1 MPVFNARNPL
11 EYLLGAGELGLSGVT
26 NLASMVGSVPYGIYK
41 QMESGE
47 YGQNTDAFDKYSKQM
62 MDAGTYQPRTAAAQD
77 IGSLIGSLMEDAK
90 IPPVMPE
97 LMPLAALSANP
108 VARNA
113 QIERAGMAAERA
125 IEPAVIRTLEKG
137 GANAQSLMDMVRGSM
152 SPMDVYHGSPFKFDQ
167 FASKAIGSG
176 EGAQAYGY
184 GHYLA
189 ESPDVAKGYATNLAN
204 RDMANQGRLNP
215 HANAQRLANLAGDAK
230 YAADDVRFVLESNPD
245 HAQKALLEETLKML
259 DSGDYKLPLT
269 NSGSFYKVDLPDD
282 QMAKMLD
289 FDAELGKQT
298 PEVQALAKQYGL
310 NMDDLGGDLVA
321 RMNAKLPAGAES
333 MRQSGITGIRYK
345 DAQSRGGQQAD
356 TSNFVV
362 FPGNEGLLSILERNE
377 VSIPRGG
384 LLEGKGF
391 EAISPD
397 ASGVF
402 GTSTKGKLSEK
413 TSDSLANIENKFKDV
428 SLDLYEKDSTINL
441 SRIVVPK
448 GMRKSGVG
456 TDVMQDLTSYAD
468 KTGQRVVLTPSSVF
482 GGNVKKLKDFYKRFG
497 FIENKGKNKDF
508 TTMESM
514 IRSPQPARQQEIVSA
529 QRGLLDAVSS
539 DASDIF
545 GVGAKKVVY
554 KDPYSGG
561 LMQVLT
567 RPGQPA
573 SVLGL
578 EVPENF
584 RNQGIAGRLQGQAL
598 KDFPNMQGQVSSKA
612 AAKSAYK
619 LGRRPVGRPDAS
631 LDDVLQAIDEDSSV
645 NLVSPARQKEI
656 SGAYSR

>member
-189 ESPDVAKGYATNLAN
+189 ESPDVAKQYRTDRSYVGRA
-204 RDMANQGRLNP
+204 MAGKP
-215 HANAQRLANLAGDAK
+215 DNASYGPDWIAQQ
-230 YAADDVRFVLESNPD
+230 AADVHGENAISHLQSVLKQRFGSINKSQIEENKKVQQAIDLLSNK
-245 HAQKALLEETLKML
+245 QIQR
-259 DSGDYKLPLT
+259 SGNL
-269 NSGSFYKVDLPDD
+269 YKVDLPDD

-310 NMDDLGGDLVA
+310 NMGDLGGDLVA
-321 RMNAKLPAGAES
+321 RMNAEGPAGAES

-345 DAQSRGGQQAD
+345 DAQSRGGQQAN

-391 EAISPD
+391 EAIS
-397 ASGVF
+397 
-402 GTSTKGKLSEK
+402 
-413 TSDSLANIENKFKDV
+413 
-428 SLDLYEKDSTINL
+428 
-441 SRIVVPK
+441 
-448 GMRKSGVG
+448 
-456 TDVMQDLTSYAD
+456 
-468 KTGQRVVLTPSSVF
+468 
-482 GGNVKKLKDFYKRFG
+482 
-497 FIENKGKNKDF
+497 
-508 TTMESM
+508 
-514 IRSPQPARQQEIVSA
+514 
-529 QRGLLDAVSS
+529 S
-539 DASDIF
+539 DAADIF

-619 LGRRPVGRPDAS
+619 LGRRPVGKPDAS
-631 LDDVLQAIDEDSSV
+631 IEEVFKMIDEDSSV

-656 SGAYSR
+656 SGAYGR